1 MNTREWP
8 RVSSSPEPETRWT
21 KIGWNSWICNNPDVI
36 AAGSFATPWS
46 QAVTNGLHKL
56 EQWSDSKSAG
66 ARNLQISSNLLN
78 MFQQIVDSRGTP
90 KVVGDATNSV
100 EAVWKENHYMLT
112 KRRLNPSWNS
122 LTYYESTSVNRSLHQ
137 PSTINHHQLVL
148 SVMPS
153 QLGNNAMMRS
163 RAYFGCDGGGATAN
177 GMGFWE
183 EMDWSWLG
191 LSTGMTPQR
200 WF

>member
-8 RVSSSPEPETRWT
+8 RVSSSPEPKTRWT

-46 QAVTNGLHKL
+46 QSVTNGLHKL

-100 EAVWKENHYMLT
+100 EEVWKENHYMLT

-137 PSTINHHQLVL
+137 PSTITNLFYQLCLHNLETTPWCAAVHIL
-148 SVMPS
+148 DVMV
-153 QLGNNAMMRS
+153 
-163 RAYFGCDGGGATAN
+163 GGATAN